1 MNIKRKFVSI
11 LLLTAAFC
19 VSPAINVMAEDTTTV
34 QTETLDSV
42 IDNSSEGEGQEVENA
57 QETSTDGNE
66 SEGEAVNTSAPVDV
80 ASDTENGETNITVTT
95 EPVVE
100 PEQSKSETETQD
112 VTVTPEENVENAA
125 PWYAFSFKKLL
136 MQLLVAMIIFVIPG
150 CIIYYRAK
158 H

>member
-1 MNIKRKFVSI
+1 MNIKRKFVST
-11 LLLTAAFC
+11 LLLTAALC
-19 VSPAINVMAEDTTTV
+19 VSPAINVMAEDTTTA

-42 IDNSSEGEGQEVENA
+42 IDNSSESEGQEAENV
-57 QETSTDGNE
+57 QEPPTSENE
-66 SEGEAVNTSAPVDV
+66 SEGESVNTSAPVDA
-80 ASDTENGETNITVTT
+80 ASGTENGEANITVTT
-95 EPVVE
+95 EPVAE

>member
-1 MNIKRKFVSI
+1 
-11 LLLTAAFC
+11 
-19 VSPAINVMAEDTTTV
+19 MAEDTTTV

-42 IDNSSEGEGQEVENA
+42 IDNSSESEGQEVENA
-57 QETSTDGNE
+57 QETSTAGNE

-80 ASDTENGETNITVTT
+80 APDTENGETNITVTT

>member
-1 MNIKRKFVSI
+1 
-11 LLLTAAFC
+11 
-19 VSPAINVMAEDTTTV
+19 MAEDTTTV

-42 IDNSSEGEGQEVENA
+42 IENSSENEGQKAENV
-57 QETSTDGNE
+57 QEAPTSENE

-80 ASDTENGETNITVTT
+80 APGTENGETNITVTT
-95 EPVVE
+95 EPVAE

-112 VTVTPEENVENAA
+112 VTVTPEENVENAD

>member
-1 MNIKRKFVSI
+1 MNIKRKFVST
-11 LLLTAAFC
+11 LLLTAALC
-19 VSPAINVMAEDTTTV
+19 VSPAINVMAEDTTTA

-42 IDNSSEGEGQEVENA
+42 IDNSSESEGQEAENV
-57 QETSTDGNE
+57 QETPTSENE
-66 SEGEAVNTSAPVDV
+66 SKGEAVNTSAPVDT
-80 ASDTENGETNITVTT
+80 ASGTENGEANITVTA

-100 PEQSKSETETQD
+100 PEQSEPETQD
-112 VTVTPEENVENAA
+112 VTVTPEENAEDAA

-150 CIIYYRAK
+150 CIIYYHAK

>member
-1 MNIKRKFVSI
+1 MNIKRKFVST

-57 QETSTDGNE
+57 QETSIDGNE

-80 ASDTENGETNITVTT
+80 APDTENGETNITVTT

>member
-1 MNIKRKFVSI
+1 MNIKRKFVST

-42 IDNSSEGEGQEVENA
+42 IDNSSESEGQEVENA
-57 QETSTDGNE
+57 QETSTAGNE

-80 ASDTENGETNITVTT
+80 APDTENGETNITVTT

>member
-1 MNIKRKFVSI
+1 MNINIKRKFVST

-42 IDNSSEGEGQEVENA
+42 IDNSSESEVQEVENA

-80 ASDTENGETNITVTT
+80 APGAENGETNITVTT
-95 EPVVE
+95 EPVAE
-100 PEQSKSETETQD
+100 PEQSETETQD

-150 CIIYYRAK
+150 CIIYYRVK

>member
-1 MNIKRKFVSI
+1 MNIKRKFVST

-42 IDNSSEGEGQEVENA
+42 IDNSSESEGQEVENA

-80 ASDTENGETNITVTT
+80 APDTENGETNITVTT

-100 PEQSKSETETQD
+100 PEQSKSETEAQD

-136 MQLLVAMIIFVIPG
+136 MQLLVAMVIFVIPG